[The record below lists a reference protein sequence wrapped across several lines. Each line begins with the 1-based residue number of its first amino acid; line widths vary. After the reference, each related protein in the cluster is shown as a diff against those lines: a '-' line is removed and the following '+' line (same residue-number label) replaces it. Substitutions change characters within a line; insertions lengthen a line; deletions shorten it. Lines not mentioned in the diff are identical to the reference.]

1 MKIPAEK
8 EFAMKKAILKA
19 IESGKSPAQLAPS
32 FGVSKSTIYKYR
44 RMLRDQGFIYK
55 NENDIYVITEN
66 KFSTKDKNPKSGDL
80 FDQAELTSSNT
91 NEEKLNEPSETN
103 KTKDQLA
110 EEDAKD
116 LQILSTMNKI
126 LQDRKKDK
134 LAEANAKNKG
144 LFKKFF
150 KKVAGK

>member
-19 IESGKSPAQLAPS
+19 IELGKSPAQLALS

-55 NENDIYVITEN
+55 NENDIYVVTEN
-66 KFSTKDKNPKSGDL
+66 KFSSKEKNPKSGSL
-80 FDQAELTSSNT
+80 FSESELDKSIKNT
-91 NEEKLNEPSETN
+91 EQLNEHNIIKKIQNQQVEYTEN
-103 KTKDQLA
+103 V
-110 EEDAKD
+110 E
-116 LQILSTMNKI
+116 ILNTMNKV

-134 LAEANAKNKG
+134 LVEANAKSKG
-144 LFKKFF
+144 LLNKFF
-150 KKVAGK
+150 KKIAGK

>member
-19 IESGKSPAQLAPS
+19 IELGKSPAQLAPS

-66 KFSTKDKNPKSGDL
+66 KFSTK
-80 FDQAELTSSNT
+80 
-91 NEEKLNEPSETN
+91 
-103 KTKDQLA
+103 
-110 EEDAKD
+110 
-116 LQILSTMNKI
+116 
-126 LQDRKKDK
+126 R
-134 LAEANAKNKG
+134 
-144 LFKKFF
+144 
-150 KKVAGK
+150 